1 MIICFLLL
9 LYVDRVK
16 SICTRDRT
24 DYDAYGVKVAMNE
37 IFLVQA
43 HNDKDPP
50 NFFIQFAPYNS
61 TQNSSKCS
69 IHYPDD
75 LQNYVYTV
83 AVGKKPNQN
92 QVQFFFAGEV
102 LNTDN
107 GTFIGVAKYNLTND
121 VSNSSNFC
129 ATGFSYSTQYLPN
142 YAHQE
147 YYIIGVE
154 PKGLLV
160 YGFANDFI
168 FIFDS
173 QNVSTFKSWNSSLTW
188 PNVSFTPHAVDISD
202 NFGVVAGFIKNDPN
216 GRVKFSPII
225 YLLNFN
231 SSNHHPIVVDQHVPY
246 ATPGTWQDL
255 LINDDADI
263 YSAKYSMSI
272 SINSRGYVLV
282 GMQFINRVFLFSVN
296 INNPISLVNISRN
309 TNGRSLGNG
318 KSVAWLDNG
327 SMAAIIVNTYS
338 LAYEWISSSIY
349 FYDMRLNNYSSKSS
363 PLSVFPNYHQSLP
376 RNFRSVLLNIVSSP
390 TSLALMDDFGSLLI
404 FNPTPPGYYPSI
416 LETTS
421 VPTITFAKTC
431 LPGMYKDQ
439 YGIHDCI
446 LCPTGTRAS
455 VDTTTECMPCAPES
469 LCSLGA
475 VDELPRSVLKN
486 TVQVIAYPKSPESTM
501 FEEILI
507 NNMFH
512 IGSGHC
518 LIISPLF
525 WSLVVAGIAILT
537 LILIGVLHFCV
548 LHPGST
554 RVKKRI
560 QWTFKKIDM
569 IREGELWM
577 GGLASLSLMV
587 LLCFAYAFSNAYLK
601 QYPIET
607 SSDSYFACD
616 RSIRNAKFQTSLYS
630 LAIPGADA
638 EEEMFH
644 ILDGQEFTLNVD
656 FINTLINCDVVSL
669 KTLLGTTWSTFRWST
684 CDNIN
689 STLSLSILLPVEHTS
704 IEITLADVGIIS
716 ALRIGLSGQKNEKEF
731 YYLRELNSFQSFSK
745 NGSILAHALPL
756 AVSVTKVINVTVPM
770 QGEKSN
776 YTGIYIL
783 TYWDDL
789 NNLFLSQDQYVKLT
803 STKTV
808 LTVVIT
814 ETPYYV
820 KNVQQPIVRQAQ
832 LIFHNILFTVVCFE
846 IFGLIFIMYKLIIEP
861 LYHLIYRIFSSRC
874 KRYQANNQKVNYD
887 HKYMDTISNTESTL
901 EQPIR
906 HKF

>member
-1 MIICFLLL
+1 
-9 LYVDRVK
+9 
-16 SICTRDRT
+16 
-24 DYDAYGVKVAMNE
+24 
-37 IFLVQA
+37 
-43 HNDKDPP
+43 
-50 NFFIQFAPYNS
+50 
-61 TQNSSKCS
+61 
-69 IHYPDD
+69 
-75 LQNYVYTV
+75 
-83 AVGKKPNQN
+83 
-92 QVQFFFAGEV
+92 
-102 LNTDN
+102 
-107 GTFIGVAKYNLTND
+107 
-121 VSNSSNFC
+121 
-129 ATGFSYSTQYLPN
+129 
-142 YAHQE
+142 
-147 YYIIGVE
+147 
-154 PKGLLV
+154 
-160 YGFANDFI
+160 
-168 FIFDS
+168 
-173 QNVSTFKSWNSSLTW
+173 
-188 PNVSFTPHAVDISD
+188 
-202 NFGVVAGFIKNDPN
+202 
-216 GRVKFSPII
+216 
-225 YLLNFN
+225 
-231 SSNHHPIVVDQHVPY
+231 
-246 ATPGTWQDL
+246 
-255 LINDDADI
+255 
-263 YSAKYSMSI
+263 
-272 SINSRGYVLV
+272 
-282 GMQFINRVFLFSVN
+282 
-296 INNPISLVNISRN
+296 
-309 TNGRSLGNG
+309 
-318 KSVAWLDNG
+318 
-327 SMAAIIVNTYS
+327 MAAIIVNTYS